1 MSIAPHADERR
12 VSGWE
17 RVLDAFMA
25 APDRTLTNVALGH
38 VPGVQAFHQRLSTL
52 GRYGYVFTPAVRL
65 KAGRYA
71 YTLVGIV
78 PSEPW
83 PFTGARPYADRL
95 QNLAPDEIGA
105 VVNVAVAVIRA
116 QADDLVK
123 RERQAPAPRPVRP
136 RAVTDSVRLLQ
147 ETLGDHTADWSAG
160 DREDILALTRKTCT
174 LLEESREVTAE
185 MDRRLAASLPPFDAR
200 VLGEELDGAQADRN
214 LSRSELDDIS
224 AVLGLDANASGH
236 HGVVL
241 ECIRALAAGAS
252 PAPRRAAGA
261 MTGPQIMRKALEF
274 HKQPMH
280 AERLA
285 EWVMANGGTDIYR
298 GQTPAKTMRGQLLK
312 SDAAGGEFVKIAPNV
327 YGLREWG
334 AGENGIPRK
343 DQAGTPLLELEPIR

>member
-25 APDRTLTNVALGH
+25 APDRTLTNVALGQ

-116 QADDLVK
+116 QADELVK
-123 RERQAPAPRPVRP
+123 RERQATAPRPVRP

-147 ETLGDHTADWSAG
+147 ETLGDHTADWSAA

-174 LLEESREVTAE
+174 LLEEYREGAIE
-185 MDRRLAASLPPFDAR
+185 MNVRLAAVA
-200 VLGEELDGAQADRN
+200 
-214 LSRSELDDIS
+214 S
-224 AVLGLDANASGH
+224 A
-236 HGVVL
+236 
-241 ECIRALAAGAS
+241 
-252 PAPRRAAGA
+252 APRRTADSE
-261 MTGPQIMRKALEF
+261 TGPQIMRRALEV

-285 EWVMANGGTDIYR
+285 DWVMANGGTDIYR

-334 AGENGIPRK
+334 AGESGIPRK
-343 DQAGTPLLELEPIR
+343 NQAGTPLLELEPIR